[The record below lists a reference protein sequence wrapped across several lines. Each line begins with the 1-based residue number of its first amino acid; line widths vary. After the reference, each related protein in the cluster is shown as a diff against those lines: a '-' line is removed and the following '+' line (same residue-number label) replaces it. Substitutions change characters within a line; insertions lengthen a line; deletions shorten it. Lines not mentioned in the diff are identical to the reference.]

1 MRRYGWGISGLVHLL
16 LAVLFMVITIKMPR
30 DLSDYALIDL
40 TTFPEAPAEPEIPTR
55 PEAEEPPPEPV
66 TDPTAAIEATLP
78 EPEETVRSEVG
89 VRGIPDWVTGPPDPA
104 MPPISLPERTRAAV
118 GPLRGAVT
126 VSRADWSIYRP
137 GATIVDTLLF
147 AQQRLIELADSV
159 MEDVRTGQWGTGA
172 DRFGSPIVE
181 PGTIE
186 NLRGEPFLP
195 LTGVA
200 AAIIAQ
206 LADIAKEA
214 WNRLIGR
221 DPDALPEPDLD
232 LTVVQVM
239 AYAGLHDRFAVNIFE
254 WHARLHPGFEG
265 GLSQLQQVA
274 AELAERGLC
283 RLERQGDVFTY
294 HRTIPLREVVQYYT
308 SFLSRLPEGEQD
320 LRVELIEKVAILVR
334 EPGY

>member
-1 MRRYGWGISGLVHLL
+1 MRRYGWGISGLIHLM
-16 LAVLFMVITIKMPR
+16 LAALFLVITVEMPR
-30 DLSDYALIDL
+30 EASDYALVEYVTI
-40 TTFPEAPAEPEIPTR
+40 PAAPLEPEIPAR
-55 PEAEEPPPEPV
+55 PEADDPPPEPV
-66 TDPTAAIEATLP
+66 TDPTAVVEPAPP

-118 GPLRGAVT
+118 GPLREAVAI
-126 VSRADWSIYRP
+126 SQADWSIYRP

-147 AQQRLIELADSV
+147 AQQRLILLAESV
-159 MEDVRTGQWGTGA
+159 MEEARTGQWGTGG

-195 LTGVA
+195 LAGVA
-200 AAIIAQ
+200 AALIGQ
-206 LADIAKEA
+206 LADIAREA

-239 AYAGLHDRFAVNIFE
+239 AYAALDDRFAFNIFE
-254 WHARLHPGFEG
+254 WHARLHPRFGG

-283 RLERQGDVFTY
+283 RLERNGDVFTY
-294 HRTIPLREVVQYYT
+294 QRTIPLREVVQYYV
-308 SFLSRLPEGEQD
+308 SFLSRLPEGEED
-320 LRVELIEKVAILVR
+320 IRAELIEKIAILVR